1 MKKIYGDN
9 SLSLFPLENGF
20 LIVTK
25 EDENTDMVSVGYKL
39 VDFSNYTLA
48 PVTKDVYQQAKFG
61 KNYKAFELQV
71 RNYVTSKTVKLENGN
86 VFAVNTDGEAKVMDK
101 NGYVE
106 WQGTVNYKGHAP
118 ADIAILGD
126 TVWASYPHSN
136 VLIRFNLSSMREEL
150 RIGGDGDNA
159 FDKPEGLW
167 IKADEKKL
175 LVCCSGSKKILELDI
190 KNYNLFEY
198 AEFEEPVHEYIDIQ
212 SNEMVLLDS
221 GVYRL

>member
-118 ADIAILGD
+118 ADIAIFGD

-167 IKADEKKL
+167 IKADEQKL

-198 AEFEEPVHEYIDIQ
+198 AEFHEPVHEYIDIQ